1 MKKIIETV
9 PVILILLVG
18 GCATLPVAQMQEA
31 AIPLHDNVTFRD
43 ERTSPSSGS
52 FMFAE
57 GSVYSCHYAIKKI
70 GEGAVHPDRMISLH
84 SYLDNQVFKDNKPHT
99 VTVTRFDI
107 YWNKHVVTEGQ
118 VFGLPGEQVSSSGNV
133 IGCKDAQEGEYYGS
147 EVPDRLND
155 TAIVIYLQTMI
166 DGQKYN
172 VRTVYPI
179 FNDSNAQSKW
189 PFALVAAINKTFV
202 TLDSLVIENESGA
215 NKVSTSN

>member
-9 PVILILLVG
+9 PVLLILLVV
-18 GCATLPVAQMQEA
+18 GCAALPVAQMQEA
-31 AIPLHDNVTFRD
+31 TIPSHDNVTFRD

-70 GEGAVHPDRMISLH
+70 GDGAVHPDRMMSLH
-84 SYLDNQVFKDNKPHT
+84 SYLDNKVFKDNMPHM

-133 IGCKDAQEGEYYGS
+133 IGCKDAQEGEYYSS

-155 TAIVIYLQTMI
+155 MAIVIYLQTMI

-172 VRTVYPI
+172 IRTVYPI
-179 FNDSNAQSKW
+179 LNDSNVKAKW
-189 PFALVAAINKTFV
+189 SYSLAAAINKTFA
-202 TLDSLVIENESGA
+202 TLGSLITTNRSTT
-215 NKVSTSN
+215 NKT